1 MISSVLLKEWLKLK
15 YFFTGV
21 LVLNIG
27 VCLKIYFEIRGLI
40 LSEHPEMIW
49 YEAIHLHN
57 IFFRD
62 IMFFPLATGLILAA
76 AQLVPEISRRRM
88 RISLHLP
95 LHRDLLLVLSVAA
108 GLLFFLVAAGIPA
121 VFIYFTMR
129 AWFPYEISL
138 TVFTTMGPWVLA
150 GILGYLGG
158 IAVLLEPL
166 KTRKVFLAI
175 VFSVIISVMY
185 TGVGYGWL
193 SPAMPYL
200 AWLAPLFLLCVFSS
214 GHRFQQRGA

>member
-1 MISSVLLKEWLKLK
+1 MISSILLKEWLKLK

-27 VCLKIYFEIRGLI
+27 VCLKIYFDIRGLM

-49 YEAIHLHN
+49 HEAIHLHN
-57 IFFRD
+57 VFFKD
-62 IMFFPLATGLILAA
+62 IIFFPLATGLILAA

-95 LHRDLLLVLSVAA
+95 LHRDLLLVLSVVA
-108 GLLFFLVAAGIPA
+108 GLLFFLTVVGMSAAL
-121 VFIYFTMR
+121 IYFTIR
-129 AWFPYEISL
+129 IWFPYEVSM
-138 TVFTTMGPWVLA
+138 TVLTTMGPWVLA

-158 IAVLLEPL
+158 AAVLLEPF
-166 KTRKVFLAI
+166 KTRKIFLAI
-175 VFSVIISVMY
+175 VFSLIISAMY
-185 TGVGYGWL
+185 TGVGYGWM

-200 AWLAPLFLLCVFSS
+200 VWLVPLFLLSVFNS
-214 GHRFQQRGA
+214 GQRFQQRGA

>member
-1 MISSVLLKEWLKLK
+1 MISSILLKEWLKLK
-15 YFFTGV
+15 YLFAGV

-27 VCLKIYFEIRGLI
+27 VCLKIYFDIRGLI

-57 IFFRD
+57 VFFKD
-62 IMFFPLATGLILAA
+62 FMFFPLVTGLVLAA
-76 AQLVPEISRRRM
+76 AQFVPEISRRRM

-95 LHRDLLLVLSVAA
+95 LHRDLLMLLSVVT
-108 GLLFFLVAAGIPA
+108 GLFFFMVAVGISVVLV
-121 VFIYFTMR
+121 YSTMR
-129 AWFPYEISL
+129 SWFPLEVSM
-138 TVFTTMGPWVLA
+138 TVLTTMGPWILA

-158 IAVLLEPL
+158 MAVLLEPL
-166 KTRKVFLAI
+166 KTRKVFLTI

-185 TGVGYGWL
+185 MGVGYGWM

-200 AWLAPLFLLCVFSS
+200 VWLVPLFLFCVFNS
-214 GHRFQQRGA
+214 GQRFQQRGA